1 VVDLQFNQQNDTLAS
16 RNEHPKSGLVINHN
30 ETTAD
35 DEDLTPLID
44 LEPNSEVVGGAGFGY
59 AVLTVGG
66 ATNLNQ
72 GTERTSNLTYSGE
85 SGGLNG

>member
-1 VVDLQFNQQNDTLAS
+1 MNEQNNDNQ
-16 RNEHPKSGLVINHN
+16 NEQ
-30 ETTAD
+30 
-35 DEDLTPLID
+35 LTD
-44 LEPNSEVVGGAGFGY
+44 LEPNNEVVGGAGVQAGFGY

-85 SGGLNG
+85 SGGM